1 MKLRLAG
8 DCTINSEV
16 NRIGVHSNSMLET
29 TCLNFAGN
37 GIKKLLFL
45 IFVISSILLL
55 VACSNNPTDSTTP
68 SQDPV
73 TETEEDSDT
82 EMFLYWPD
90 PSVFKGTFSFNPST
104 YESRP
109 VELPDLDAIL
119 NSLSWDEWEATNNPV
134 VVVHAIAGLLF
145 DNMRIESSQNQLFS
159 LLSNNSTNY
168 VYEFHEPIAREDLH
182 STARMARDSDSV
194 QLSADWNRHL
204 CWDPGIHEQRSGVIS
219 QTIEFEWSSNGAT
232 QNLILE
238 ISVTIV
244 VFTNGDFQLEIEVTL
259 EGHGGKMSSGR
270 WTDDGLL
277 NEVGD
282 YTETLERSGGYDRQ
296 NIEFDDGS
304 SGQFWCPTG
313 SCSGDYA
320 DAIQDILSNTWNDLA
335 HGDTR
340 LLDFA
345 VLQVLVGLED
355 SGYEPVAGGSD
366 FCLDVTVDPDFARL
380 DPDGDQVDLTTT
392 ILDWYERPI
401 HGAIVSYDNIQL
413 GSISLQIAP
422 TNEEGERTSTYTS
435 DETGVENVHVITGYS
450 FYTDTSYAELQIG
463 DELNLH
469 FWAGKDPDQF
479 GGDNMGAL
487 AGAISGS
494 EYGTSYRKENQPPDL
509 PMLSDASC
517 GFFTEGFHL
526 IGSQQFAASGTAGG
540 QTATAVFSSSKQTDN
555 GNRVALNFEGEAVAT
570 AVNEIGTWAEAASEE
585 VDEFVHQPAILVFE
599 VDNPQADSLILTFTW
614 NVSGSLGGEPDYSQW
629 WADAFYR
636 VRSCGDDDG
645 GPSSHWQLLFSF
657 DDEFPGSGPGNQE
670 ILLVEEHSQVHLMFE
685 AGALANAVIPPGDE
699 PPVESWASVSA
710 SLQADLQSYFSSDM
724 IAARRQGQ
732 LDNFQ
737 SFSVYSRS
745 SGIESRLMHDTN
757 VTLQTLQD
765 NIYRNIRLRDRT
777 LVRES
782 FQ

>member
-16 NRIGVHSNSMLET
+16 NRIGVHSNRMLET

-45 IFVISSILLL
+45 IFVIGSILLL

-82 EMFLYWPD
+82 EMFLDWPD

-670 ILLVEEHSQVHLMFE
+670 ILLVEERSQVHLMFE

-710 SLQADLQSYFSSDM
+710 SLQADLQSYFSPDM

>member
-1 MKLRLAG
+1 MILRLAEN
-8 DCTINSEV
+8 CLVTSAENRKVVNSCRKFELTS
-16 NRIGVHSNSMLET
+16 SNY
-29 TCLNFAGN
+29 FGKR
-37 GIKKLLFL
+37 IKKFLFL
-45 IFVISSILLL
+45 IFVFGSMLMM

-68 SQDPV
+68 SQDPI
-73 TETEEDSDT
+73 TDTDEDSD
-82 EMFLYWPD
+82 EEIFQDWPD
-90 PSVFKGTFSFNPST
+90 PSVFKDSFSFNPST

-109 VELPDLDAIL
+109 VKLPDLDDVL
-119 NSLSWDEWEATNNPV
+119 NSLSWDEWEATHNPV

-168 VYEFHEPIAREDLH
+168 VYEFHESIAREDLH
-182 STARMARDSDSV
+182 STARMTRDSNSV
-194 QLSADWNRHL
+194 QLSADWKRHL
-204 CWDPGIHEQRSGVIS
+204 CWDPGIYEQRSGVIS
-219 QTIEFEWSSNGAT
+219 QTIEFEWSTNGST

-313 SCSGDYA
+313 SCSGDYV
-320 DAIQDILSNTWNDLA
+320 DAIHDILSKTWNDLSN
-335 HGDTR
+335 GDTG

-345 VLQVLVGLED
+345 VLQILVGLED
-355 SGYEPVAGGSD
+355 SGYEPVEGGSD

-380 DPDGDQVDLTTT
+380 EPDGDQVDMTTT
-392 ILDWYERPI
+392 VLDWYERPL
-401 HGAIVSYDNIQL
+401 HNAIVTYENIEL
-413 GSISLQIAP
+413 GTISLPVAP
-422 TNEEGERTSTYTS
+422 TNEAGERTSTYTS
-435 DETGVENVHVITGYS
+435 DETGVEHVHVITGYS

-463 DELNLH
+463 DELNLL

-479 GGDNMGAL
+479 GVDNMGAL
-487 AGAISGS
+487 SGAISGS
-494 EYGTSYRKENQPPDL
+494 EYGTSYRKENLPPDL
-509 PMLSDASC
+509 PILSDTSC

-526 IGSQQFAASGTAGG
+526 TGSQQFAASGTAGG
-540 QTATAVFSSSKQTDN
+540 QTASAVFTSSKHTEN
-555 GNRVALNFEGEAVAT
+555 GNQVALMFEGEAVAT

-645 GPSSHWQLLFSF
+645 GPTSHWQLLFSF

-670 ILLVEEHSQVHLMFE
+670 ILLVEERSQIHLMFE
-685 AGALANAVIPPGDE
+685 AGVLANAVQPPGNE
-699 PPVESWASVSA
+699 PAVESWATVSA
-710 SLQADLQSYFSSDM
+710 SLQTDLQSYFAPDM

-732 LDNFQ
+732 SDNIQ
-737 SFSVYSRS
+737 SFSVQGRS
-745 SGIESRLMHDTN
+745 SGIERRLINETN
-757 VTLQTLQD
+757 DIRLTLQD
-765 NIYRNIRLRDRT
+765 NINQNLRLRDRT
-777 LVRES
+777 LVRE
-782 FQ
+782 